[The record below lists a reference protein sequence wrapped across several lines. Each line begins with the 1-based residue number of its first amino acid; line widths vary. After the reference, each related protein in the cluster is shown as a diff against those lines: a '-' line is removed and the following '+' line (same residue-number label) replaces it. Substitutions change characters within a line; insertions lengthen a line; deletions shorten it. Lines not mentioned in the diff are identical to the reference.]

1 NNDDYKSR
9 IINLFKPKKESPSK
23 QPKKIWPLKSIS
35 FTGHQGEIL
44 GIIGSNGA
52 GKTTL
57 SKIITGILKHD
68 KGYLHVDGKV
78 TALFSFVMGFNKELT
93 GRENVYLN
101 GMMLGIDK
109 DLITEYIDEIHE
121 FSDLGDF
128 IDQPMK
134 YYSSGMRARLGF
146 SVASHLQPEI
156 LILDEALNTGDAR
169 FSRKAA
175 EKMKQLVK
183 QAKMVIMVTHSLRY
197 AQRNCDRLM
206 WIDQGKIRE
215 IGDPKIIVKN
225 YRATVPKPVKKRQS
239 LELNKTRTIVRDKP
253 VIEAKNLGVSFQLSS
268 GEFWA

>member
-1 NNDDYKSR
+1 MAIITNKEGLSMKNELEEQREKTEDEIVAENVGVFFDSSISQDDYKSR
-9 IINLFKPKKESPSK
+9 LLDLLTFKSKKDK
-23 QPKKIWPLKSIS
+23 TKTKKVWSLKDIS
-35 FTGHQGEIL
+35 FKGHKGEIL

-57 SKIITGILKHD
+57 SKVITGILKHD

-78 TALFSFVMGFNKELT
+78 TALFSFGMGFNKELT

-109 DLITEYIDEIHE
+109 DLIDEYFDDIHE

-175 EKMKQLVK
+175 EKMKELV
-183 QAKMVIMVTHSLRY
+183 QNAKMVIIVTHSLRY
-197 AQRNCDRLM
+197 A
-206 WIDQGKIRE
+206 
-215 IGDPKIIVKN
+215 
-225 YRATVPKPVKKRQS
+225 
-239 LELNKTRTIVRDKP
+239 
-253 VIEAKNLGVSFQLSS
+253 
-268 GEFWA
+268 

>member
-1 NNDDYKSR
+1 MVKEQKIIESNKEDVIVAEDVGVCFDARSNNDDYKSLILNMFR
-9 IINLFKPKKESPSK
+9 RKEKAEAK

-35 FTGHQGEIL
+35 FKGHQGEIL

-57 SKIITGILKHD
+57 SKVITGIIKHD
-68 KGYLHVDGKV
+68 KGYLNVDGKV
-78 TALFSFVMGFNKELT
+78 TALFSFGMGFNKELT

-109 DLITEYIDEIHE
+109 DLITEYIDDIHE

-156 LILDEALNTGDAR
+156 LILDEALNTGDAK

-175 EKMKQLVK
+175 EKMKELVQK
-183 QAKMVIMVTHSLRY
+183 AKMVIIVTHSLRY

-206 WIDQGKIRE
+206 WLDKGKKLVSR
-215 IGDPKIIVKN
+215 K
-225 YRATVPKPVKKRQS
+225 QS
-239 LELNKTRTIVRDKP
+239 LKITELLSR
-253 VIEAKNLGVSFQLSS
+253 NL
-268 GEFWA
+268 